1 MIIFDTLGLE
11 LFYAIWDFL
20 GEQLVDD
27 NTDAENIRLVRVFL
41 LKRFRWSIEGIRS
54 LFERLAILDL
64 TLQIDGVD
72 QN

>member
-1 MIIFDTLGLE
+1 LIIFNTLGLE
-11 LFYAIWDFL
+11 LFYAVWDFL

-27 NTDAENIRLVRVFL
+27 NTDAENIRLVRIFL
-41 LKRFRWSIEGIRS
+41 LKCFWWSIKGIRS
-54 LFERLAILDL
+54 FFEWLAILDL